1 MDSKYGYAIGYKN
14 NKNKESVA
22 EKKENPQDIRNK
34 KRVGGEIDR
43 GNYHNKTLLI
53 TKSPT
58 ETITNEKLH
67 FYFQ

>member
-1 MDSKYGYAIGYKN
+1 MGSKYGYVIGYKN

-34 KRVGGEIDR
+34 KRVGGETDR
-43 GNYHNKTLLI
+43 GNYRNKTLFI
-53 TKSPT
+53 TKRLT